1 VGLTDN
7 CIEVHVAADSW
18 AVSRTMDACV
28 GADDL
33 MGNVKRR
40 VRVDRTLGIIRR
52 IRVVACR
59 IVGRRL
65 LAILG
70 TSYSLIVGGLQATIV
85 DR

>member
-1 VGLTDN
+1 MGLTN
-7 CIEVHVAADSW
+7 NLIEANVSTDSW
-18 AVSRTMDACV
+18 AVRRTVNACV